1 MVHFTQSLMPD
12 VPLASSLPTTFTF
25 QPNHNPIDEQ
35 SSLQQQQQSMAS
47 SSLSQTGVP
56 NQQQQQ
62 QQQQRSSSNDES
74 NHPMHSNDYETRLR

>member
-1 MVHFTQSLMPD
+1 MVHFTQSLLPD

-35 SSLQQQQQSMAS
+35 SSLQQQQQQSMAS
-47 SSLSQTGVP
+47 SSLSQTGSS
-56 NQQQQQ
+56 N
-62 QQQQRSSSNDES
+62 QQQRSSSNDES

>member
-1 MVHFTQSLMPD
+1 MVHFTQSLMSD

-47 SSLSQTGVP
+47 SSLSQTGTS
-56 NQQQQQ
+56 NQQQQG
-62 QQQQRSSSNDES
+62 SSSNDES